1 VQRRATE
8 FSFKPADIDLMNST
22 LKPSNLFTQLGALSG
37 PQWAELGIKYAP
49 QVVAGLAVI
58 GIAWQAARLTWL
70 VLTPNTID
78 MTSQNNAAPIAATQI
93 APVASVN
100 PQSIADAHLF
110 GMAGATNGPA
120 DPNSLPQTQAPLV
133 LAGTMAFDDPEA
145 GFAIVGETAVNAK
158 FYRVGAMINGGI
170 RLHGVYADRVIIDR
184 GGTLETLVLPRGAP
198 STAPAPVARN
208 VVTTSVGENLRR
220 IASSNPGALGE
231 LLRAQP
237 VFANGTQ
244 KGYRIYPGRDRQ
256 QFARLGLQPGDLVT
270 AINGAALDDPNRGN
284 EILNT
289 LTASTT
295 AQVTIERNG
304 STQQISLD
312 MAQVTLP
319 DAAADGS
326 ASSTNSVAAP
336 SGPGSG
342 VIAPPL
348 NRGLR
353 SNRSG
358 GVPNVTPDASTQ

>member
-1 VQRRATE
+1 
-8 FSFKPADIDLMNST
+8 MNST

-37 PQWAELGIKYAP
+37 PQWAELGVKYAP

-70 VLTPNTID
+70 VLTPNSMDVTA
-78 MTSQNNAAPIAATQI
+78 QNNTAPITAVQS

-110 GMAGATNGPA
+110 GVAGATNGPA

-208 VVTTSVGENLRR
+208 VVSTSVGENLRR
-220 IASSNPGALGE
+220 IATTNPGALSD

-256 QFARLGLQPGDLVT
+256 QFTRLGLQPGDLVT

-304 STQQISLD
+304 NTQQLSLD

-319 DAAADGS
+319 DPGTDVS
-326 ASSTNSVAAP
+326 ASSSSTNSVAAP
-336 SGPGSG
+336 AGPGNG
-342 VIAPPL
+342 VNAPPL